1 MINLVLVDDDPNIH
15 KLFKFHLKDDIGIEI
30 DYIEDYFKAMATF
43 NNQSYDLYVIDYR
56 IGSYSG
62 LDLLKILQKEERIYN
77 RVILI
82 SGRID
87 EKSRI
92 EAFKYGVS
100 NIIDKPIN
108 FKILKSIIH
117 RNIRMIESSVK
128 EIYRVGSIALNHSTR
143 VCEIRNENEITE
155 IELTPIEFN
164 ILLKLIKNPGHVYSK
179 NELSFLGKSGDEP
192 MSYKSLEMKVVS
204 IRKKLGVCGHML
216 KTVRGHGY
224 RLG

>member
-1 MINLVLVDDDPNIH
+1 
-15 KLFKFHLKDDIGIEI
+15 IGIEI
-30 DYIEDYFKAMATF
+30 DFIEDYFKAMATF

-92 EAFKYGVS
+92 EAFNYGVS

-128 EIYRVGSIALNHSTR
+128 ETYRVGSIALNHSTR
-143 VCEIRNENEITE
+143 VCEIRNENGVTE
-155 IELTPIEFN
+155 VELTPIEFN

-192 MSYKSLEMKVVS
+192 M
-204 IRKKLGVCGHML
+204 
-216 KTVRGHGY
+216 
-224 RLG
+224 